1 MNVINNKTHLRSRLS
16 AMSFLLGA
24 LFCAFSMTT
33 EKAFSEVPRGVFCLL
48 GDGEGIGQ
56 HSPIYSDP
64 DVDGIGV
71 RQKWAD
77 LEPAEGV
84 YDWSYLDYVTARAAA
99 AGKAVLLRIATG
111 GGDTAVGGGCP
122 TWVMDAVAAEP
133 LPASQKF
140 YTFTDNGRSV
150 TIAVFWDPVW
160 LAKKTAMITA
170 LGARY
175 SSNPAVKIVG
185 ASFANA
191 TTEDWNVPH
200 APPQVAAWFAAGY
213 TSARMLDAGRQIID
227 ATMAAF
233 PNQYVTLAVGTNGH
247 TGHGPNLDPD
257 ANYVARNAVLN
268 ARASWPGRLI
278 VQKDSLATFIPS
290 APGTGTVWE
299 LLWNSRPDVAGQM
312 LYWCHGDT
320 TYRVNDGVPI
330 DPSTA
335 LVNSVN
341 KGVAYGMKYIEIYR
355 RDVLNLPAATHYAHT
370 ALTSVGRSLVADFD
384 GDGHPDF
391 VVQNAATHQT
401 VIGYLDNNVII
412 GAAYGPTLPGG
423 WALRGLAD
431 FNRDSHP
438 DYALLIPSTQ
448 QTIIGYLS
456 GPTVIGAAYGP
467 PLPGGWELVAAAD
480 FNGDGYPD
488 YVVYIPSTHQTV
500 IGYLNN
506 NVVVGAALG
515 PTLPAGWDLMA
526 VADFNRDGHV
536 DYALFNSSTGQ
547 TLIGYLSGPTV
558 IGAAF
563 GPTVPSGW
571 QLAAAADF
579 NGDEGPDYLLYKAS
593 TRETAIWYLNNNVY
607 ADSANGPTLP
617 VGWSLVGP

>member
-1 MNVINNKTHLRSRLS
+1 
-16 AMSFLLGA
+16 
-24 LFCAFSMTT
+24 
-33 EKAFSEVPRGVFCLL
+33 
-48 GDGEGIGQ
+48 
-56 HSPIYSDP
+56 
-64 DVDGIGV
+64 
-71 RQKWAD
+71 
-77 LEPAEGV
+77 
-84 YDWSYLDYVTARAAA
+84 
-99 AGKAVLLRIATG
+99 
-111 GGDTAVGGGCP
+111 
-122 TWVMDAVAAEP
+122 
-133 LPASQKF
+133 
-140 YTFTDNGRSV
+140 V

-191 TTEDWNVPH
+191 NTEDWNVPH
-200 APPQVAAWFAAGY
+200 TPPEVTAWFAAGY
-213 TSARMLDAGRQIID
+213 TSAKMLDAGRQIIN

-233 PNQYVTLAVGTNGH
+233 PNQYVTLAVAANGP
-247 TGHGPNLDPD
+247 TLDPD
-257 ANYVARNAVLN
+257 PSYVARNAVLE
-268 ARASWPGRLI
+268 ARASWSGRLI

-290 APGTGTVWE
+290 APGTGTSWE

-312 LYWCHGDT
+312 FYYCYGDT
-320 TYRVNDGVPI
+320 TYRVNGGVPI

-355 RDVLNLPAATHYAHT
+355 KDVLNLLTATHYAHT
-370 ALTSVGRSLVADFD
+370 VLSSVGRALVADFN
-384 GDGHPDF
+384 GDGHPDL

-401 VIGYLDNNVII
+401 VIGYLNNNIVV

-423 WALRGLAD
+423 WRLKAVAD
-431 FNRDSHP
+431 FNRDSYP
-438 DYALLIPSTQ
+438 DYALFIPITE

-467 PLPGGWELVAAAD
+467 PLPDGWQLVAAAD

-488 YVVYIPSTHQTV
+488 YVLFEPSTRQTV

-506 NVVVGAALG
+506 NIVVGAAYG

-526 VADFNRDGHV
+526 VADFNRDGNP
-536 DYALFNSSTGQ
+536 DYALFNSATGQ

-558 IGAAF
+558 VGAAY
-563 GPTVPSGW
+563 GPTLPGGW
-571 QLAAAADF
+571 QLVAAADF
-579 NGDEGPDYLLYKAS
+579 NGDGGPDYLLYKAS
-593 TRETAIWYLNNNVY
+593 TRQTTIWYLNNNVY
-607 ADSANGPTLP
+607 AGGANGPTLP
-617 VGWSLVGP
+617 AGWSLIAP